1 MYIKD
6 PAKDEALEIA
16 IECREEVR
24 NELISF
30 LVIQEGKTPNEV
42 KELIPA
48 PYEPGEIQEPVA
60 KKPRS
65 SRHRSTDHFGSDE
78 SD

>member
-6 PAKDEALEIA
+6 PAKDEAMQIA

-24 NELISF
+24 NQLIEL
-30 LVIQEGKTPNEV
+30 LVIQEGKTPSQI

-60 KKPRS
+60 KKP
-65 SRHRSTDHFGSDE
+65 
-78 SD
+78 